1 MAVAGFEKGI
11 KEIEVLQKALGISD
25 YREFCNTINRLV
37 EEGKLIPTKGGRD
50 TNGKLPPLAK
60 KYRIV
65 EVKKNYD
72 KAELLTEIQNKF
84 PLKYKR
90 NYYKNHLDQYQMDR
104 IYIMMMCSYHNRK
117 DLPLKDAMSYNE
129 RLYDIFNHEKSV
141 FTTPLQ
147 TILNRLGLD
156 EDYLNFYKTPEPFIY
171 YSSNENEKQKILIVE
186 NKDTWYTL
194 RRLLQEGYEGFDSI
208 IYGEG
213 KKILSSIEE
222 LKEHQKSYFR
232 NTENSYRYFGDLD
245 DEGLNIFLSLADR
258 VPEINIKLWQ
268 EGYDKMLELAEKNN
282 RWRVYKPQR
291 SIGEEKISKLF
302 PDWDY
307 ERINRVVSRFLENE
321 YIPQEILNYQ
331 VLKNMLKKKRG

>member
-25 YREFCNTINRLV
+25 YRKFCHVINRLV
-37 EEGKLIPTKGGRD
+37 DEGKLKPTKGGRD
-50 TNGKLPPLAK
+50 TNGKVPPLAK
-60 KYRIV
+60 KYRII
-65 EVKKNYD
+65 EEKKNYD
-72 KAELLTEIQNKF
+72 KAKLLTEIQNKF

-104 IYIMMMCSYHNRK
+104 SYIMMLCSYHKRQ
-117 DLPLKDAMSYNE
+117 DLPLNESMSYNE

-141 FTTPLQ
+141 FITPLQ
-147 TILNRLGLD
+147 TILSRLGLD
-156 EDYLNFYKTPEPFIY
+156 EGYLNFYKTPEPFIY

-186 NKDTWYTL
+186 NKDTWYTM

-222 LKEHQKSYFR
+222 LREHQKSYFR
-232 NTENSYRYFGDLD
+232 NIENSYRYFGDLD

-258 VPEINIKLWQ
+258 VPDINIKLWQ
-268 EGYDKMLELAEKNN
+268 EGYDKMLKLAEKNN
-282 RWRVYKPQR
+282 RWRVYKSQR

-307 ERINRVVSRFLENE
+307 ETIKKVVSRFLENE

-331 VLKNMLKKKRG
+331 VLKNMFKKKRG